1 MVLFTVQLHWIE
13 LLTLY
18 WSTHSLAKQK
28 KTKCIAPPDCKEKF
42 TYQDAVVKCVDS
54 GMRLCHPSE
63 FRRNLCCKTDCFSG
77 ETLVWQNGSESMYF

>member
-1 MVLFTVQLHWIE
+1 MVLFTVQLHLIE

-28 KTKCIAPPDCKEKF
+28 KTKCYAPFGCKEYV
-42 TYQDAVVKCVDS
+42 TYQEAYNICEDS

-63 FRRNLCCKTDCFSG
+63 FRRNLCCLDCFSG
-77 ETLVWQNGSESMYF
+77 KTLVWRNGLESMYF